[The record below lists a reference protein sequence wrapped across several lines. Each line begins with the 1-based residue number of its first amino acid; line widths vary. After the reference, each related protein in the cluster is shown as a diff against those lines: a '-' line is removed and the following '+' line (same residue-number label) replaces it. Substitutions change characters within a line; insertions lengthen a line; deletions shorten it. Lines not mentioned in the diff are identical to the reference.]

1 MNTREQLRLD
11 WAARIADF
19 RASGLT
25 MSAWCKTNQC
35 TIDQLKYWLYKAKGK
50 SASSASTSPAR
61 WGPPLPWTTNQ
72 RIYIMRRL
80 WLIALEKPASNF
92 MQASTRN
99 CFAKLC
105 RPWNATAYA
114 RQNANYGPARASVLQ
129 PALCNR
135 TGSEGRIA
143 PG

>member
-61 WGPPLPWTTNQ
+61 WVPLTVDDQSTDLHHASSLVVRVGTSCRLGP
-72 RIYIMRRL
+72 
-80 WLIALEKPASNF
+80 
-92 MQASTRN
+92 
-99 CFAKLC
+99 AKLC
-105 RPWNATAYA
+105 RPWNATANA

-129 PALCNR
+129 PAIERDLKDV
-135 TGSEGRIA
+135 S